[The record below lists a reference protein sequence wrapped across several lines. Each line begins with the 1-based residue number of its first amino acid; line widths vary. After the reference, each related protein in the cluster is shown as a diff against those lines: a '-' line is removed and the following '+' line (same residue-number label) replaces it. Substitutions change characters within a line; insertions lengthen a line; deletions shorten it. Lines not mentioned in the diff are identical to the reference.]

1 MQRMQNVRLVIRV
14 LLYQKPQPDTFVT
27 EQLIRKHKSMHVG
40 SSRFDGEYKIRLRMS
55 EKPLTSI
62 EFSK

>member
-27 EQLIRKHKSMHVG
+27 EQLIRKHKFMHVG
-40 SSRFDGEYKIRLRMS
+40 SSPFDGEHKIRLRMS

>member
-1 MQRMQNVRLVIRV
+1 MQRMQNVRLAIRV

-40 SSRFDGEYKIRLRMS
+40 SSPFDGEHKIRLRMS